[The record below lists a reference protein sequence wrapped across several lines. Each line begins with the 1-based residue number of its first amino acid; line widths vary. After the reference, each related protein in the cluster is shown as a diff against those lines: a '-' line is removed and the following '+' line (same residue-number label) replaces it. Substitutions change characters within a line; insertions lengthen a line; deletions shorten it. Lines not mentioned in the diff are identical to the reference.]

1 MKIDEQDIKKKKSS
15 GEIKKKKG
23 KNSGKKDLKEEDID
37 KKVDIIKE
45 DGTTKADAVG
55 GTKEKDV
62 AIKDTKA
69 VDDKLNIIKE
79 DGKGQ
84 LISKF
89 SFGVTK
95 WPKNQRNICKDLCPS
110 G

>member
-1 MKIDEQDIKKKKSS
+1 MGAKETGKDNENKIGNIKEDGTIVDDMKIDEQDIKKKKSS

-23 KNSGKKDLKEEDID
+23 KNSVKKDLKEEDID

-62 AIKDTKA
+62 ANKDTKA

-84 LISKF
+84 
-89 SFGVTK
+89 
-95 WPKNQRNICKDLCPS
+95 
-110 G
+110 

>member
-69 VDDKLNIIKE
+69 VDKLNIIKE

-95 WPKNQRNICKDLCPS
+95 STKKPTKYL
-110 G
+110 

>member
-23 KNSGKKDLKEEDID
+23 KNSGKKDLKVEDID

-45 DGTTKADAVG
+45 DS
-55 GTKEKDV
+55 
-62 AIKDTKA
+62 
-69 VDDKLNIIKE
+69 
-79 DGKGQ
+79 KGQ

-95 WPKNQRNICKDLCPS
+95 STKKPTKCKDLCS
-110 G
+110 SLKKEVK